1 MAFTV
6 ILDSNILYPAPV
18 RDLFLELALTDLFR
32 AKWSNLI
39 HEEWIRSVLRDR
51 KDISRERLERTRDMM
66 NSHVR
71 DCLVSGFE
79 HLIPTIKLKDPDDCH
94 VVAAAVIGRADLIV
108 TYNLKDFDEK
118 VLKEFRLTTQHP
130 DDFLVHLYSLA
141 NVSVVEA
148 VSRVRA
154 RLKNPL
160 ISVKQYLET
169 LRRHHLK
176 EFSDLLEPHL
186 DEI

>member
-1 MAFTV
+1 VAFTV

-18 RDLFLELALTDLFR
+18 RDVFLELALSDLFR

-51 KDISRERLERTRDMM
+51 KDIKRERLERTRDQM
-66 NSHVR
+66 NAHVR
-71 DCLVSGFE
+71 DCVVSGFE

-108 TYNLKDFDEK
+108 TYNLKDFDEQ
-118 VLKEFRLTTQHP
+118 VLKKFRLTVQHP
-130 DDFLVHLYSLA
+130 DDFLMHLYSLA
-141 NVSVVEA
+141 NMTVVES

-154 RLKNPL
+154 RLKNPPF
-160 ISVKQYLET
+160 SAKDYLET
-169 LRRHHLK
+169 LRRHQLTDFAELLVAHL
-176 EFSDLLEPHL
+176 S
-186 DEI
+186 EI